1 MGLVDLV
8 RKVAR
13 VIETVLRRHPRAIPV
28 LVGEVPPPD
37 DEEVLDMLGV
47 LGGEPGTRV
56 SGGNGG
62 MCATEAAALALAAW
76 HEAVEAAG
84 GWAGIVRAA
93 REMREYCPNEWG
105 MVTAYVRRV
114 DCAGVRS
121 RTEPVRTADRIAE
134 RFSVSPRT
142 VELRRRVFPERLAR
156 LTLSETRT
164 EK

>member
-1 MGLVDLV
+1 MRLDVV

-37 DEEVLDMLGV
+37 DDEVLDLLGV
-47 LGGEPGTRV
+47 LGGEPGARV

-105 MVTAYVRRV
+105 MVAAYVRWV

-121 RTEPVRTADRIAE
+121 RTEPVRMADRIAE
-134 RFSVSPRT
+134 RYAVSPRT
-142 VELRRRVFPERLAR
+142 VELRRRVFPERVAR
-156 LTLSETRT
+156 LSLAASER
-164 EK
+164 

>member
-1 MGLVDLV
+1 MRLDVV
-8 RKVAR
+8 RQVAR

-47 LGGEPGTRV
+47 LGGEPGARV

-105 MVTAYVRRV
+105 MVAAYVRWV

-121 RTEPVRTADRIAE
+121 RTEPVRMADRIAE
-134 RFSVSPRT
+134 RYAVSPRT
-142 VELRRRVFPERLAR
+142 VELRRRVFPERVAR
-156 LTLSETRT
+156 LSLAASER
-164 EK
+164 